1 MVRGSDAQ
9 RNQLTVID
17 RKAWNN
23 PKEIDIWQVTHSA
36 RKWFGRCRNSLH
48 SGCIWL

>member
-17 RKAWNN
+17 RKAWND

-36 RKWFGRCRNSLH
+36 RK
-48 SGCIWL
+48 